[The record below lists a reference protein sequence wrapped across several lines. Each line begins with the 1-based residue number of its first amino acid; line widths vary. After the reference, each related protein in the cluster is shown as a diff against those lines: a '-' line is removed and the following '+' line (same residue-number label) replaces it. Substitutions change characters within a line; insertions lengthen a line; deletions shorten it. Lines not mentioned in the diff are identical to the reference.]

1 MTREVNK
8 LFDVLS
14 QAEIDKLMK
23 ALQTGEADDNEDESK
38 ETVKHYDFKTA
49 NRFTK
54 EQIRAIN
61 VVFKNFGHLLSNYLM
76 GTLRASCE
84 SEVLSIEE
92 ISFNEFNNSVPSPV
106 IIAIIN
112 TAPFTGS
119 VILEMTKEISYSII
133 SRVLGGTKEINAEGR
148 QFTEIELAIMER
160 VLWQSL
166 KNFDE
171 AWEKIMQ
178 VESTLEKVE
187 TSMQFAQIV
196 DMNEPVLMVTL
207 NITIGNESG
216 LIGFCLPH
224 QALEPFTKKLNTRLM
239 YSGNP
244 NKKVEAHPEKIIGT
258 IKNTDITVSA
268 VFNPTEATVRDIT
281 SLDVGDVIQ
290 LQHKVNEPLIVK
302 FQHIPKYHASLGKYK
317 NNLAVKIMDEIR
329 GEEENE

>member
-1 MTREVNK
+1 M
-8 LFDVLS
+8 LDVLS
-14 QAEIDKLMK
+14 QAEIDRLMRDL
-23 ALQTGEADDNEDESK
+23 ASGSVEENEAESGAA
-38 ETVKHYDFKTA
+38 VKNYDFKTA

-61 VVFKNFGHLLSNYLM
+61 VVFKNFGHLLSNHLM
-76 GTLRASCE
+76 GVLRASCD
-84 SEVLSIEE
+84 SEVLSVEE

-112 TAPFTGS
+112 ASPFTGS
-119 VILEMTKEISYSII
+119 LIMEMTKEISYSII
-133 SRVLGGTKEINAEGR
+133 SRVLGGTKEIAAEGR

-171 AWEKIMQ
+171 AWVKIME
-178 VESTLEKVE
+178 VSSILEKVE

-196 DMNEPVLMVTL
+196 DINEPVLMVTL

-224 QALEPFTKKLNTRLM
+224 QALEPFTKKLNTRHM

-244 NKKVEAHPEKIIGT
+244 NKKVEGEPMTIINA
-258 IKNTDITVSA
+258 IKRTDILVSA

-281 SLDVGDVIQ
+281 SLSVGDVIQ
-290 LQHKVNEPLIVK
+290 LQHKVDEPLIVK
-302 FQHIPKYHASLGKYK
+302 YQQVPKYRALLGKHR
-317 NNLAVKIMDEIR
+317 NNLALKITEEIKGVEDDE
-329 GEEENE
+329 

>member
-1 MTREVNK
+1 M
-8 LFDVLS
+8 LDVLS
-14 QAEIDKLMK
+14 QAEIDKLMRD
-23 ALQTGEADDNEDESK
+23 LETGDAETKEDDTKN
-38 ETVKHYDFKTA
+38 TVKTYDFKTA

-61 VVFKNFGHLLSNYLM
+61 VVFKNFGHLMSNYLM
-76 GTLRASCE
+76 GTLRASCD

-92 ISFNEFNNSVPSPV
+92 MSFNEFNNSVPTPV

-112 TAPFTGS
+112 TNPFTGS
-119 VILEMTKEISYSII
+119 LILEMTKEISYSII

-171 AWEKIMQ
+171 AWIKIMD
-178 VESTLEKVE
+178 VNSVLEKVE

-196 DMNEPVLMVTL
+196 DINEPVLMVTL
-207 NITIGNESG
+207 NITIGSESG

-224 QALEPFTKKLNTRLM
+224 QALEPFIKNLNTKHM
-239 YSGNP
+239 YAGSP
-244 NKKVEAHPEKIIGT
+244 NKKVDTDPRKIINT
-258 IKNTDITVSA
+258 IKNSDIVISA
-268 VFNPTEATVRDIT
+268 VFNSTEATVRDIT

-290 LQHKVNEPLIVK
+290 LAHKVDEPLIVK
-302 FQHIPKYHASLGKYK
+302 YQQIPKYRAALGKYR
-317 NNLAVKIMDEIR
+317 NNMALKILEEI
-329 GEEENE
+329 GGDDENE

>member
-1 MTREVNK
+1 M
-8 LFDVLS
+8 LDVLS
-14 QAEIDKLMK
+14 QAEIDRLMRDL
-23 ALQTGEADDNEDESK
+23 ATGEAEKNEA
-38 ETVKHYDFKTA
+38 ETKNAVKNYDFKTA

-76 GTLRASCE
+76 GTLRASCD

-92 ISFNEFNNSVPSPV
+92 MSFNEFNNSVPTPV

-112 TAPFTGS
+112 TSPFTGS
-119 VILEMTKEISYSII
+119 LILEMTKEISYSII
-133 SRVLGGTKEINAEGR
+133 SRVLGGTKEISAEGR

-171 AWEKIMQ
+171 AWIKIME
-178 VESTLEKVE
+178 VNSSLEKVE

-196 DMNEPVLMVTL
+196 DINEPVLMVTL
-207 NITIGNESG
+207 NITIGAESG

-224 QALEPFTKKLNTRLM
+224 QALEPFTKSLNTKHM
-239 YSGNP
+239 YSGSP
-244 NKKVEAHPEKIIGT
+244 NNRVEAATEKIINS
-258 IKNTDITVSA
+258 IKNTDILVSA
-268 VFNPTEATVRDIT
+268 VFNSTEATVRDIT

-290 LQHKVNEPLIVK
+290 LAHKVDEPLIVK
-302 FQHIPKYHASLGKYK
+302 YQHIPKYRASMGKYR
-317 NNLAVKIMDEIR
+317 NSLALKILDEIR
-329 GEEENE
+329 GDEDNE